1 MDSVASEALND
12 QIDDASGRLDHRGVS
27 RQSAAM
33 ENQSIS
39 IRRAALE
46 DISQI
51 ADVHAASWLHAYR
64 GIIPGRELERMV
76 RHRSGRWWKAAIQ
89 RGGGLLVVDFD
100 DVVVGYVSF
109 GRCRDASARYTGEIF
124 ELYLMPEF
132 QGLGFGRR
140 LFRGAQAYLA
150 SRGFPT
156 LIVWALSDNHTAT
169 DFYTSLGGKPVK
181 TANEYFG
188 TTMCERIAFKFEG

>member
-1 MDSVASEALND
+1 LLERDSV
-12 QIDDASGRLDHRGVS
+12 S
-27 RQSAAM
+27 RHSVLM

-39 IRRAALE
+39 IRRASLD

-51 ADVHAASWLHAYR
+51 ADVHAASWRYAYR
-64 GIIPGRELERMV
+64 GIIPGRELEKMV
-76 RHRSGRWWKAAIQ
+76 RHRSGRWWKSAIQ

-109 GRCRDASARYTGEIF
+109 GRCRDVSARYTGEIF

-156 LIVWALSDNHTAT
+156 LIVWALTENHIAT
-169 DFYTSLGGKPVK
+169 DFYESLGGKPVK
-181 TANEYFG
+181 KALEHFG
-188 TTMCERIAFKFEG
+188 ATLCERIAFKFEG